1 MAINFGPG
9 RKVTKVGIK
18 PGSTLQ
24 QKPNFTVGDNVVVTG
39 RGSSGIGITGPTGSG
54 PAEYQPPKPNEAGVN
69 PKNYRRAAGE
79 AGFGLTAPGG
89 SGSPQ
94 SGWVDGKYVEI
105 PAANRDR
112 AKPKGGAGKT
122 GVGGAGNAKGPS
134 TGKAPS
140 GGAGKTGVTGSG
152 RGAGN
157 TDGGSTQN
165 AGQRGDKKPDSGKA
179 DAQAAVESSS
189 GGKRDSGSSSTSS
202 TSAPAAGKKPGESK
216 TVPAVPGTL
225 NYFMKKAA
233 ASGDKNVKNRAY
245 QMYKNYKDSKFPK
258 GMNVDPSKIPANPKK
273 GDAVKGKAGVTWT
286 WNGQRWTR
294 GKAAE

>member
-1 MAINFGPG
+1 MARKTIGQIESERNPG
-9 RKVTKVGIK
+9 TNLKNK
-18 PGSTLQ
+18 PGF
-24 QKPNFTVGDNVVVTG
+24 KIDKNK
-39 RGSSGIGITGPTGSG
+39 IGLTGPTGGGTAKYTPPSTTYGETYISADARERGVGVTGSG
-54 PAEYQPPKPNEAGVN
+54 NAKAGFTSGGQYRSPGESKDRGKGVVPPSRVQQKRSEAEAGVN
-69 PKNYRRAAGE
+69 M
-79 AGFGLTAPGG
+79 GG
-89 SGSPQ
+89 SRQTSARTQ
-94 SGWVDGKYVEI
+94 
-105 PAANRDR
+105 
-112 AKPKGGAGKT
+112 
-122 GVGGAGNAKGPS
+122 
-134 TGKAPS
+134 APS

-152 RGAGN
+152 GKGPSQDDGKQKDKKR
-157 TDGGSTQN
+157 DGGSAGAQTETQSS
-165 AGQRGDKKPDSGKA
+165 AGGNRGGG
-179 DAQAAVESSS
+179 SS
-189 GGKRDSGSSSTSS
+189 SGSSSSS
-202 TSAPAAGKKPGESK
+202 TSTSAAGKKPGESK